1 MRSAQRIRF
10 LAILLAAIS
19 TRLLASSA
27 PLRINESEMSAVISE
42 KEITLIAPA
51 LNESETAVSG
61 TLYVDLL
68 DPKDAVVA
76 SSKTTERL
84 NPGRN
89 LIKLSLPRPAV
100 PTVSDN
106 DPALWYRV
114 KYRLLLGDQ
123 QADQQADNQQT
134 DDKQATS
141 GLVALGAIAP
151 DMFELRV
158 AHADKALPGQPYQ
171 VRVHAAN
178 PVTRKPVSGVEV
190 HGELEFDADENRA
203 VITRTT
209 NSSGD
214 AVLLFHIPARVTE
227 GGSVTME
234 SRKRDQTRE
243 EDFDFDLD
251 PRARIIIN
259 TDKLLYQPGQSLHAR
274 AVFLSVDKHAIAGE
288 AAEFTLLDPEA
299 NTVFSTTANTNEFGI
314 ASIDWELPD
323 SAELGPYALRVE
335 LPTSERYGSAQ
346 AMTNVR
352 ISRYDL
358 PNFTVAAKP
367 DRSYYLPGQSG
378 SVEVSA
384 KYLFGKDLTH
394 GAVKLVREEQRHW
407 DSDQRKWVA
416 DESDQKSAELDH
428 SGRAKFA
435 LDVKKPQ
442 EELAGETY
450 KRFEDLNYAAYVTD
464 PSSGKT
470 EQRRFNVRLSR
481 DPIHVYVSASN
492 LSGDRAS

>member
-1 MRSAQRIRF
+1 MRCAQRIRL

-42 KEITLIAPA
+42 REIALIAPVS
-51 LNESETAVSG
+51 NESETAVSG

-89 LIKLSLPRPAV
+89 LIKLSLPRPPV

-106 DPALWYRV
+106 EPALWYRV
-114 KYRLLLGDQ
+114 KYRLLMGDK
-123 QADQQADNQQT
+123 QADDRQT

-141 GLVALGAIAP
+141 GVVALGAIAP

-234 SRKRDQTRE
+234 SRKRDQTRKE
-243 EDFDFDLD
+243 NFDFDLD

-274 AVFLSVDKHAIAGE
+274 ALVLSVDKHAVANE
-288 AAEFTLLDPEA
+288 DTEFKLVDPES
-299 NTVFSTTANTNEFGI
+299 NTVFSSAAKTNDFGI

-323 SAELGPYALRVE
+323 STELGPYALQVS
-335 LPTSERYGSAQ
+335 LSSDRYGSAQ
-346 AMTNVR
+346 AITNVR
-352 ISRYDL
+352 VSRYDL
-358 PNFTVAAKP
+358 PNFTVAAQP
-367 DRSYYLPGQSG
+367 DRSYYLPGQNA
-378 SVEVSA
+378 SVAITA
-384 KYLFGKDLTH
+384 KYLFGKELTH
-394 GAVKLVREEQRHW
+394 GGVKLVREEQGHW
-407 DSDQRKWVA
+407 DSAQHKWVVDEA
-416 DESDQKSAELDH
+416 D
-428 SGRAKFA
+428 R
-435 LDVKKPQ
+435 
-442 EELAGETY
+442 
-450 KRFEDLNYAAYVTD
+450 
-464 PSSGKT
+464 
-470 EQRRFNVRLSR
+470 
-481 DPIHVYVSASN
+481 
-492 LSGDRAS
+492 